1 MKTHRFRLAAA
12 LTAAMIVLTA
22 LTGCMTGPRK
32 PSSPAESAVT
42 VDGEIRGLFIHATGQ
57 DLIIQ
62 SPYDAGT
69 VSQSLD
75 QIMSY
80 AAENGIN
87 TVFMDVHDAKGSAL
101 YTSDYMP
108 TSELMLDEKGKNS
121 GGDIVYEAVRA
132 AKKQNIQVYAVINT
146 TYIAE
151 SLGIASED
159 HPAVY
164 DSSLSYEDGNG
175 ALRWNTSKKDS
186 MSSLTNIARELCYNY
201 GISGLVLND
210 DGTDPQT
217 MAKVFSAIDQAVD
230 ELGTGKKIGVYTQI
244 TPQGLESG
252 NNALNAFSEEGY
264 APDFLLADLQGT
276 TVSGD
281 YTQLLNDV
289 SAATEGRCDLITVHN
304 MNLISADSGADGK
317 LYADK
322 LSEYKYVHSWAGHSH
337 LNFNKVYAKTSENRL
352 PNVEGH
358 IVARATGAL
367 WLNEWVC
374 SDGTPRG
381 YYIVDVDGEEIE
393 WYYHPCGN
401 QLGVSNGF
409 DDYYQIRAYRPGDY
423 EDGYVYANVW
433 GWDALWGNV
442 LYTDNG
448 EGSVEK
454 RPMARYVTYDKA
466 YKDCCDLSN
475 SKPGNIAKEEFE
487 PDMGVQHIFRIVP
500 SEGATSCTIEVTDR
514 FGRSYS
520 TSLDWGR

>member
-12 LTAAMIVLTA
+12 LTAAMIALTA

-69 VSQSLD
+69 VAQSLD

-121 GGDIVYEAVRA
+121 GGDIAYEAVRA

-217 MAKVFSAIDQAVD
+217 MAKVFSAIDQAAD
-230 ELGTGKKIGVYTQI
+230 E
-244 TPQGLESG
+244 
-252 NNALNAFSEEGY
+252 
-264 APDFLLADLQGT
+264 
-276 TVSGD
+276 
-281 YTQLLNDV
+281 
-289 SAATEGRCDLITVHN
+289 
-304 MNLISADSGADGK
+304 
-317 LYADK
+317 
-322 LSEYKYVHSWAGHSH
+322 
-337 LNFNKVYAKTSENRL
+337 
-352 PNVEGH
+352 
-358 IVARATGAL
+358 
-367 WLNEWVC
+367 
-374 SDGTPRG
+374 
-381 YYIVDVDGEEIE
+381 
-393 WYYHPCGN
+393 
-401 QLGVSNGF
+401 
-409 DDYYQIRAYRPGDY
+409 
-423 EDGYVYANVW
+423 
-433 GWDALWGNV
+433 
-442 LYTDNG
+442 
-448 EGSVEK
+448 
-454 RPMARYVTYDKA
+454 
-466 YKDCCDLSN
+466 
-475 SKPGNIAKEEFE
+475 
-487 PDMGVQHIFRIVP
+487 
-500 SEGATSCTIEVTDR
+500 
-514 FGRSYS
+514 
-520 TSLDWGR
+520 